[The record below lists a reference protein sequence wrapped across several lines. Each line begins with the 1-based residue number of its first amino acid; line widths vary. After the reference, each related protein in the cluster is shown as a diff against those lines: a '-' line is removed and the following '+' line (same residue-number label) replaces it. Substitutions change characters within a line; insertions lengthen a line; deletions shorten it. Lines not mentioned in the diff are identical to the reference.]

1 MRRHDLDLTSLVW
14 GVLFL
19 AIAAVG
25 AVTVLGDGWRL
36 DPRWVVPGL
45 LLLLGGVGLLS
56 ALAPR
61 RDDDRAD
68 AAPFEDDM
76 LLPGL
81 GPDER

>member
-25 AVTVLGDGWRL
+25 AVTALGGGWRL

-45 LLLLGGVGLLS
+45 LVLLGGVGLLS

-61 RDDDRAD
+61 RDDD
-68 AAPFEDDM
+68 PSSPDDDPG

-81 GPDER
+81 DSEQR

>member
-1 MRRHDLDLTSLVW
+1 MRRHELDLTSLVW

-19 AIAAVG
+19 ALAAVG
-25 AVTVLGDGWRL
+25 AVTALGDGWRL

-45 LLLLGGVGLLS
+45 LVLLGGVGLLS

-61 RDDDRAD
+61 RRDDPPYEAS
-68 AAPFEDDM
+68 FEDDG

-81 GPDER
+81 GSEER